1 MIKACKGIID
11 SSPSP
16 SPGPSAG
23 PDPSPSS
30 NSNPNSSPNPKP
42 SPSPSLS
49 STQVYKG
56 YYRPDGVPP
65 TMSLVSS
72 DGCQPHQPG

>member
-1 MIKACKGIID
+1 MTLAL
-11 SSPSP
+11 
-16 SPGPSAG
+16 ALVLALALALTLVLA
-23 PDPSPSS
+23 

-42 SPSPSLS
+42 SPSPSPS

-72 DGCQPHQPG
+72 DGCQPHQPGQPLILTPV

>member
-1 MIKACKGIID
+1 MIKACKGIIG
-11 SSPSP
+11 SI
-16 SPGPSAG
+16 ALALVLALALALTLVLA
-23 PDPSPSS
+23 

-42 SPSPSLS
+42 SPSPSPS

-65 TMSLVSS
+65 TVSIVSS